1 MEEVSPKLT
10 KEEKLAKKAAKAA
23 KAAKRE
29 GAGVDADAESPKK
42 KKKSEKKEKEPPAE
56 EPPAEEPPQPGK
68 ATGIAQRW
76 NAKGFGFIKPD
87 DGGEDLFCHYSS
99 ITDGKQLKE
108 GAKVT
113 FVKKFDELK
122 GKERAEE
129 VEGGCP
135 EDEWGGGGGGGGG
148 SGGGGGATGAPP
160 AGKVGGIV
168 KGWNEKGF
176 GFIAPDD
183 GGEDLFC
190 HFSQIEDGNALSQ
203 GAAVHFAKEFDE
215 SKGKERAVQ
224 VIGGFQEA
232 RGGGGGGKGGGKGGK
247 GGGKGGKGKGRW

>member
-42 KKKSEKKEKEPPAE
+42 KKKSEKKEK

-203 GAAVHFAKEFDE
+203 GAVVHFAKQFDE
-215 SKGKERAVQ
+215 SKGKDRAVQ

-232 RGGGGGGKGGGKGGK
+232 RGGGGGGGYGGGGKGG
-247 GGGKGGKGKGRW
+247 GGKGKGKGKGRW

>member
-1 MEEVSPKLT
+1 MADRDRSRSP
-10 KEEKLAKKAAKAA
+10 
-23 KAAKRE
+23 
-29 GAGVDADAESPKK
+29 P
-42 KKKSEKKEKEPPAE
+42 
-56 EPPAEEPPQPGK
+56 PGK

-113 FVKKFDELK
+113 FVKTFNERK
-122 GKERAEE
+122 GKDQAEE

-160 AGKVGGIV
+160 AGKFGGIV

-190 HFSQIEDGNALSQ
+190 HFSQISDGNAIVEGTS
-203 GAAVHFAKEFDE
+203 VHFVKEFDE
-215 SKGKERAVQ
+215 MKGKERAVQ
-224 VIGGFQEA
+224 VEGGIQDDR
-232 RGGGGGGKGGGKGGK
+232 RGGGGGGGYVRDQGYGGG
-247 GGGKGGKGKGRW
+247 GGGGYGGGAPAAAAPRGRSYGGGQSQISFG